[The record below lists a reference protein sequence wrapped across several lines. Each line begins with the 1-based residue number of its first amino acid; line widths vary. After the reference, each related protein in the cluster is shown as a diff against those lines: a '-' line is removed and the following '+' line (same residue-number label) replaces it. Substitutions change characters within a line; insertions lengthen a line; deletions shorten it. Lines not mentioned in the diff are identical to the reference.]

1 MIVNVIVSDIVCL
14 TAWQDH
20 PGVISAGSIFGK
32 HRAQDGRLVDPGGKM
47 KAACK
52 ANPRTRKKD
61 RLKNDMSIVNLSIC
75 QFAPVS
81 FNKGVDK
88 TWTSIIFGLF
98 FYELQLKKEFAE
110 TKCGNPVSH
119 AFDASEN
126 GSRML
131 G

>member
-32 HRAQDGRLVDPGGKM
+32 HRAQDGRLVDTGEKM
-47 KAACK
+47 GAACE
-52 ANPRTRKKD
+52 ANLRTRKKD

-88 TWTSIIFGLF
+88 TWTSIILASF
-98 FYELQLKKEFAE
+98 FMNCNKKRNLHGQNVEI
-110 TKCGNPVSH
+110 
-119 AFDASEN
+119 
-126 GSRML
+126 R
-131 G
+131 